1 MRSEA
6 EAEVTC
12 TQGDTHTQRTSI
24 ASPGSLY
31 AMWGRSYTHV
41 HSIIFHAPPPP
52 PLFLG
57 RRHTHLG
64 TETPKEDAAI
74 WSPSAAVGPALVAR
88 TAVG

>member
-57 RRHTHLG
+57 VKTEDTRTLELRLPKKTLQSGRRLLR
-64 TETPKEDAAI
+64 
-74 WSPSAAVGPALVAR
+74 SVLQ